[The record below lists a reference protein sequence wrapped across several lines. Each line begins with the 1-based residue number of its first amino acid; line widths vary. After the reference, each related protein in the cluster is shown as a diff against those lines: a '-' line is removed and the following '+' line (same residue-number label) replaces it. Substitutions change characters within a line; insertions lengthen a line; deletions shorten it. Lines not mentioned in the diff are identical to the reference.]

1 METVKT
7 IAVLAVLLVVGYL
20 GYQAVT
26 KPPKAPAPGG
36 QSADWS
42 ASGDLDIT
50 VPEVPMQVAG
60 RDFQNAGDSRES
72 SSVVLPAAISGA
84 SGFQGRAEAGGNGS
98 GFLAAEPQGQVGRMA
113 PVGSSSA
120 FARDALQGNP
130 AIASTPQQSGALPG
144 YSINSS
150 NSSALPNSSSEP
162 QNPQTGPA
170 VENVRKE
177 FAEFLETA
185 RRKLDQG
192 DFATVHQ
199 VLSAWFADDR
209 LTPDESRQLTD
220 LLDEVAGTVIYSRQ
234 SILEQPHVVAPGET
248 LERIAEG
255 YAVPWQLL
263 AKINGIS
270 QPEQIVPGQSLKVIR
285 GPFAAKIYLSRGEL
299 VLFCQDRYA
308 GRFPVTLGA
317 DAAAAPGVY
326 RVCEKIENPNY
337 YTSTGVTS
345 PGDPN
350 NPLGRLWIGLGG
362 RLGIHGPGRPDLLQ
376 QPNPPGAF
384 ILSEKDSQ
392 DVYDILSIGSQVAI
406 VP

>member
-26 KPPKAPAPGG
+26 KPPKAPAPGQQTAG
-36 QSADWS
+36 WS
-42 ASGDLDIT
+42 GSGDLDIA

-60 RDFQNAGDSRES
+60 RDFQNAGDFVES
-72 SSVVLPAAISGA
+72 SPALPPAAMAGPSGT
-84 SGFQGRAEAGGNGS
+84 QGRADARGGDT
-98 GFLAAEPQGQVGRMA
+98 GFLAVEPQGQVGRMTPA
-113 PVGSSSA
+113 GPSSA
-120 FARDALQGNP
+120 SAKDVLQGNP
-130 AIASTPQQSGALPG
+130 AIAAAPHEGGALPA
-144 YSINSS
+144 YSVA
-150 NSSALPNSSSEP
+150 SSAFSGSSSEP
-162 QNPQTGPA
+162 QSPPTGTA
-170 VENVRKE
+170 VESVRKE

-185 RRKLDQG
+185 RQKLDQG

-209 LTPDESRQLTD
+209 LTPEESRQLTD

-234 SILEQPHVVAPGET
+234 SILEQPRVVAPGET

-270 QPEQIVPGQSLKVIR
+270 RPEQLVPGQSLKVIR

-299 VLFCQDRYA
+299 VLFCQDLYA
-308 GRFPVTLGA
+308 GRFPVVLGA

-337 YTSTGVTS
+337 FTPTGVAP
-345 PGDPN
+345 PGDPG

-362 RLGIHGPGRPDLLQ
+362 RLGIHVPGRADLLQ

-384 ILSEKDSQ
+384 ILSERDCQ
-392 DVYDILSIGSQVAI
+392 DVYDILSIGSQVAV

>member
-26 KPPKAPAPGG
+26 KPPKAPAPG
-36 QSADWS
+36 QQAADWP
-42 ASGDLDIT
+42 ATGNLDIA

-60 RDFQNAGDSRES
+60 RDFRNVGDSVEGS
-72 SSVVLPAAISGA
+72 PALPPAAIAGPPGA
-84 SGFQGRAEAGGNGS
+84 QGRTDVGGGDT
-98 GFLAAEPQGQVGRMA
+98 GFLAVEPRGQVGRMA
-113 PVGSSSA
+113 PDGPASVSAQDILRGNPATTATPQQGGALPYSMTSSA
-120 FARDALQGNP
+120 FP
-130 AIASTPQQSGALPG
+130 S
-144 YSINSS
+144 
-150 NSSALPNSSSEP
+150 SSSENQSP
-162 QNPQTGPA
+162 PTGPA

-185 RRKLDQG
+185 RRKLDGG

-209 LTPDESRQLTD
+209 LTPEESRQLTD

-248 LERIAEG
+248 LDRIAEG
-255 YAVPWQLL
+255 YGVPWQLL
-263 AKINGIS
+263 AKINGIAR
-270 QPEQIVPGQSLKVIR
+270 PEQVAPGQSLKVIR

-299 VLFCQDRYA
+299 VLFCQELYA
-308 GRFPVTLGA
+308 GRFPVILGA

-337 YTSTGVTS
+337 FMPTGVS
-345 PGDPN
+345 PPGDPN

-362 RLGIHGPGRPDLLQ
+362 RLGIHGPGRADLMQ

-384 ILSEKDSQ
+384 ILSEKDCQ

>member
-26 KPPKAPAPGG
+26 KPPKAPPPGG
-36 QSADWS
+36 QAADWP
-42 ASGDLDIT
+42 ADGDLEIA
-50 VPEVPMQVAG
+50 VPEVPMEVAG
-60 RDFQNAGDSRES
+60 GNFQDAGRSAETGPA
-72 SSVVLPAAISGA
+72 VPPAAIAGPPPISPGSESGE
-84 SGFQGRAEAGGNGS
+84 GGS
-98 GFLAAEPQGQVGRMA
+98 GFLAAEPQGQVGRFATMGPSSLSA
-113 PVGSSSA
+113 QDGSRGDPASGATPRQEGASSSHSPISSA
-120 FARDALQGNP
+120 FQ
-130 AIASTPQQSGALPG
+130 
-144 YSINSS
+144 
-150 NSSALPNSSSEP
+150 SSSPEMQSP
-162 QNPQTGPA
+162 PA
-170 VENVRKE
+170 GTPVENVRKE

-192 DFATVHQ
+192 DFAAVHQ

-209 LTPDESRQLTD
+209 LMPEESRQLTD
-220 LLDEVAGTVIYSRQ
+220 LLDQVAGTVIYSRQ

-255 YAVPWQLL
+255 YAVPWPLL

-270 QPEQIVPGQSLKVIR
+270 QPERLAPGQSLKVVR
-285 GPFAAKIYLSRGEL
+285 GPFEARIYLSRGEL

-308 GRFPVTLGA
+308 GRFRVTLGA

-326 RVCEKIENPNY
+326 RVCEKIENPAF
-337 YTSTGVTS
+337 YTPTGVTS
-345 PGDPN
+345 PGDSN
-350 NPLGRLWIGLGG
+350 NPLGQLWIGLGG

-384 ILSEKDSQ
+384 ILSEKDIQ
-392 DVYDILSIGSQVAI
+392 DVYDILSIGSQVAV